1 LNKIL
6 NISLA
11 LEEKLR
17 RDKYELLE
25 VLPWKITL
33 ERALVSELI
42 VVNHESF
49 IVIFDFCVSLKNFT
63 L

>member
-1 LNKIL
+1 L

-33 ERALVSELI
+33 ERVLVSELI
-42 VVNHESF
+42 VVYHESF
-49 IVIFDFCVSLKNFT
+49 IVIFDFCISLKNFT

>member
-1 LNKIL
+1 L

-33 ERALVSELI
+33 ERVLVSELI

-49 IVIFDFCVSLKNFT
+49 IVIFDFCISLKNFT

>member
-11 LEEKLR
+11 LEVKLR

>member
-33 ERALVSELI
+33 ERVLVS
-42 VVNHESF
+42 
-49 IVIFDFCVSLKNFT
+49 
-63 L
+63 

>member
-33 ERALVSELI
+33 ERVLVSELI

-49 IVIFDFCVSLKNFT
+49 IVIFDFCISLKNFT